1 MTADPARAAPGRP
14 RAGPRPLYLQI
25 ADAGS
30 LTRFGDEIAAGNP
43 SDWPGYQAQL
53 RRARKATGA
62 RHAVTT
68 GVATVGGE
76 PCVLIGFD
84 FGFLGGS
91 MGSAEGGRIVRGFS
105 MAAAERLPVVS
116 VAASGGSRMQ
126 EGTTALTQM
135 QAVAAAVAGARRAGI
150 PHIGVA
156 GDPTTGG
163 VWSSLTASA
172 DVLIGVP
179 GARVSFS
186 GSRTRPAG
194 ADPGSSDYLAEGQ
207 WAHGFAD
214 VLAPA
219 HRLRTEVAS
228 VIRLLSPRSRGE
240 VPDRAPL
247 PGWPAGP
254 AAGGGENDGGE
265 EKDGGERDAGREE
278 DGSGD
283 GDGGGSHGAD
293 GWAQVG
299 RARGPGRPRA
309 DRWLAGYFRQ
319 VFEIRGDRCGGV
331 DSGLRCGFGRH
342 YGATIAYIAQTGEPT
357 TPAGFRT
364 ATRLL
369 GLAGRL
375 GLPVLTLIDTPGAAA
390 APGDEAAGI
399 GPAIAELFIAVASSR
414 VPITSVVVGEGVSGG
429 ALALASPG
437 ATWIAR
443 DGYLAVTAPE
453 LAASI
458 LKRPAQEIPQVAGRL
473 RLTPAELT
481 ARGIVRG
488 IVWPAGAGQ
497 PAEPR

>member
-1 MTADPARAAPGRP
+1 MTADPARKAK
-14 RAGPRPLYLQI
+14 AGPGLPGAGARPLYRQI

-30 LTRFGDEIAAGNP
+30 LTRFGDGIAAGNP
-43 SDWPGYQAQL
+43 SEWPGYQEQL
-53 RRARKATGA
+53 RRARKATGT

-68 GVATVGGE
+68 GTATVGGV

-91 MGSAEGGRIVRGFS
+91 MGSAEGARIARGFS
-105 MAAAERLPVVS
+105 VAVAERLPVVS

-135 QAVAAAVAGARRAGI
+135 QAVAAAVAAARRAGI

-186 GSRTRPAG
+186 GSRTRPVG

-219 HRLRTEVAS
+219 HRLRGEVAA
-228 VIRLLSPRSRGE
+228 VIRLLSPRPRGE
-240 VPDRAPL
+240 VPERAPL

-254 AAGGGENDGGE
+254 AAGADGGNP
-265 EKDGGERDAGREE
+265 GT
-278 DGSGD
+278 
-283 GDGGGSHGAD
+283 D

-299 RARGPGRPRA
+299 RARGPGRARA
-309 DRWLAGYFRQ
+309 DQWLAGYFGQ

-331 DSGLRCGFGRH
+331 DPGLRCGFGRH
-342 YGATIAYIAQTGEPT
+342 HGATIAYIAQTGEPT

-390 APGDEAAGI
+390 APDDEAAGT
-399 GPAIAELFIAVASSR
+399 GPAIAELFIAVASSH
-414 VPITSVVVGEGVSGG
+414 VPITSVVIGEGVSGG

-437 ATWIAR
+437 ETWIAG

-458 LKRPAQEIPQVAGRL
+458 LKRPAQEIPRVAGRL
-473 RLTPAELT
+473 RLTPAELI

-488 IVWPAGAGQ
+488 IVQPGGTGQ